1 MNQKLI
7 SYILFISIISSSKS
21 FNFEDYNYN
30 DFLIN
35 PYRVLGIPPWS
46 SMKII
51 KGKYRELIKKYHP
64 DQTKGKTRQQ
74 FELIQTAYEKIKV
87 ERQNYKDENGEEKE
101 INFKFIIH
109 KTFREILIVAI
120 IFNVIYYIS
129 YWTYSIQKMLIK
141 PLICIVFS
149 CCIINNF
156 FTHYFN
162 DDGSEYYTA
171 FLIGISLFI
180 LVKLFSYFSGKKKQ
194 E

>member
-1 MNQKLI
+1 MNQKFISLI
-7 SYILFISIISSSKS
+7 ILISIISSSKS

-35 PYRVLGIPPWS
+35 PYRVLGIPSWS
-46 SMKII
+46 SMKTI

-101 INFKFIIH
+101 INFKFIIQ
-109 KTFREILIVAI
+109 KCFREIVIVEI
-120 IFNVIYYIS
+120 IFTIVYYIA

-141 PLICIVFS
+141 PLIYIVF
-149 CCIINNF
+149 CCCVINNF

-180 LVKLFSYFSGKKKQ
+180 LVKLFSCFRSKKKQ

>member
-46 SMKII
+46 SMKTI

-64 DQTKGKTRQQ
+64 DHTKGKTRKQ
-74 FELIQTAYEKIKV
+74 FELIQTAYEKIKE
-87 ERQNYKDENGEEKE
+87 ERQNNKDENGEEKE

-129 YWTYSIQKMLIK
+129 YWTYSIQKMLIQ
-141 PLICIVFS
+141 PLIYIVF
-149 CCIINNF
+149 CCCVINNF

-162 DDGSEYYTA
+162 DDFSEYYTG
-171 FLIGISLFI
+171 FLFGIVLFI
-180 LVKLFSYFSGKKKQ
+180 LVKIFN
-194 E
+194 

>member
-1 MNQKLI
+1 MNQKFISLI
-7 SYILFISIISSSKS
+7 ILISIISSSKS

-46 SMKII
+46 SMKTI

-74 FELIQTAYEKIKV
+74 FELIQTAYEKIKE
-87 ERQNYKDENGEEKE
+87 ERQNNKDENGEEKE

-141 PLICIVFS
+141 TLICIIFS

-162 DDGSEYYTA
+162 DDFSEYYTG
-171 FLIGISLFI
+171 FLFGIVLFI
-180 LVKLFSYFSGKKKQ
+180 LVKIFNCFISKKKQ

>member
-7 SYILFISIISSSKS
+7 SLILFISIISSSKS

-46 SMKII
+46 SMKTI

-129 YWTYSIQKMLIK
+129 YWTYSIQKMLIQ
-141 PLICIVFS
+141 PLIYIVF
-149 CCIINNF
+149 CCCVINNF

-162 DDGSEYYTA
+162 DDFSEYYTG
-171 FLIGISLFI
+171 FLFGIVLFI
-180 LVKLFSYFSGKKKQ
+180 LVKIFNCFISKKKQ

>member
-1 MNQKLI
+1 
-7 SYILFISIISSSKS
+7 
-21 FNFEDYNYN
+21 
-30 DFLIN
+30 
-35 PYRVLGIPPWS
+35 
-46 SMKII
+46 MKTI

-101 INFKFIIH
+101 INFKFIIQ
-109 KTFREILIVAI
+109 KCFREIVIVEI
-120 IFNVIYYIS
+120 IFTIVYYIA
-129 YWTYSIQKMLIK
+129 YWTYSIQKMLIQ
-141 PLICIVFS
+141 PLIYIVF
-149 CCIINNF
+149 CCCVINNF

-180 LVKLFSYFSGKKKQ
+180 LVKLFSCFRSKKKQ

>member
-7 SYILFISIISSSKS
+7 SLILFISIISSSKS

-35 PYRVLGIPPWS
+35 PYRVLVIPPWS

-74 FELIQTAYEKIKV
+74 FELIQTAYEKIKE
-87 ERQNYKDENGEEKE
+87 ERQNNKDENGEEKE

-129 YWTYSIQKMLIK
+129 YWTYSIQKMLIQ
-141 PLICIVFS
+141 PLIYIVF
-149 CCIINNF
+149 CCCVINNF

-162 DDGSEYYTA
+162 DDFSEYYTG

>member
-1 MNQKLI
+1 MNQKFISLI
-7 SYILFISIISSSKS
+7 ILISIISSSKS

-46 SMKII
+46 SMKTI

-101 INFKFIIH
+101 INFKFIIQ
-109 KTFREILIVAI
+109 KCFREIVIVEI
-120 IFNVIYYIS
+120 IFTIVYYIA

-141 PLICIVFS
+141 PLIYIVFC

-162 DDGSEYYTA
+162 DDFSEYYTG

-180 LVKLFSYFSGKKKQ
+180 LVKLFSCFRSKKKQ

>member
-1 MNQKLI
+1 MNQKFISLI
-7 SYILFISIISSSKS
+7 ILISIISSSKS

-46 SMKII
+46 SMKTI

-101 INFKFIIH
+101 INFKFIIQ
-109 KTFREILIVAI
+109 KCFREIVIVEI
-120 IFNVIYYIS
+120 IFTIVYYIA

-180 LVKLFSYFSGKKKQ
+180 LVKLFSSFRSKKKQ

>member
-7 SYILFISIISSSKS
+7 SLILFISIISSSKS

-74 FELIQTAYEKIKV
+74 FELIQTAYEKIKE
-87 ERQNYKDENGEEKE
+87 ERQNNKDENGEEKE

-129 YWTYSIQKMLIK
+129 YWTYSIQKMLIQ
-141 PLICIVFS
+141 PLIYIVF
-149 CCIINNF
+149 CCCVINNF

-162 DDGSEYYTA
+162 DDFSEYYTG
-171 FLIGISLFI
+171 FLFGIVLFI
-180 LVKLFSYFSGKKKQ
+180 LVKIFNCFISKKKQ

>member
-74 FELIQTAYEKIKV
+74 FELIQTAYEKIKE
-87 ERQNYKDENGEEKE
+87 ERQNNKDENGEEKE

-129 YWTYSIQKMLIK
+129 YWTYSIQKMLIQ
-141 PLICIVFS
+141 PLIYIVF
-149 CCIINNF
+149 CCCVINNF

-162 DDGSEYYTA
+162 DDFSEYYTG
-171 FLIGISLFI
+171 FLFGIVLFI
-180 LVKLFSYFSGKKKQ
+180 LVKIFNCFISKKKQ

>member
-1 MNQKLI
+1 MNQKLYSLI
-7 SYILFISIISSSKS
+7 IIITIISLSKS
-21 FNFEDYNYN
+21 FNFEEYNYN

-35 PYRVLGIPPWS
+35 PYRILGIPPWS
-46 SMKII
+46 SMKTI
-51 KGKYRELIKKYHP
+51 KNKYRELIKKYHP
-64 DQTKGKTRQQ
+64 DHTKGKTRKQ
-74 FELIQTAYEKIKV
+74 FELIQTAYEKIKE
-87 ERQNYKDENGEEKE
+87 ERQNNKDESGEEKE
-101 INFKFIIH
+101 IDFKFIII
-109 KTFREILIVAI
+109 KTFRNIIYVEI

-129 YWTYSIQKMLIK
+129 YWTYSIQKMLFK
-141 PLICIVFS
+141 PLIYIVFC

-180 LVKLFSYFSGKKKQ
+180 LVKLFSCFRSKKKQ

>member
-7 SYILFISIISSSKS
+7 SLILFISIISSSKS

-74 FELIQTAYEKIKV
+74 FELIQTAYEKIKE
-87 ERQNYKDENGEEKE
+87 ERQNNKDENGEEKE

-129 YWTYSIQKMLIK
+129 YWTYSIQKMLIQ
-141 PLICIVFS
+141 PLIYIVF
-149 CCIINNF
+149 CCCVINNF

-162 DDGSEYYTA
+162 DDFSEYYTG
-171 FLIGISLFI
+171 FLFGIVLFF
-180 LVKLFSYFSGKKKQ
+180 LVKIFNCFISKKKQ